1 MSSRISRL
9 PVRCWNPLPAAA
21 MSSRMPV
28 TRPLHADR
36 PVCPDTRD
44 KIRRSR
50 PSHYPSVTISSDPLL
65 LARGHC
71 PPVGGRYSA
80 TRESPRQPRR
90 IPPAKLR
97 RSRLQRP
104 LAAARVGEPSHSLS
118 LIVHNGEELSVS
130 SMSLNR
136 PLLGHRRLRHSDACR
151 SRGCRSEIDGSGY
164 RTVWA
169 PRPMSTDRCAIEW
182 AGPDS
187 AATRWFS
194 MAQECS
200 TRTAT
205 LLRQRRSQR
214 TAWDTTVV
222 AVKTHLDRVRDR
234 KLHAQA
240 IRQRSAAQHPVPA
253 ECSHRHRPLPSPTP
267 QSTHG

>member
-1 MSSRISRL
+1 MTGRRL
-9 PVRCWNPLPAAA
+9 LNGVV
-21 MSSRMPV
+21 SF
-28 TRPLHADR
+28 
-36 PVCPDTRD
+36 
-44 KIRRSR
+44 
-50 PSHYPSVTISSDPLL
+50 Y
-65 LARGHC
+65 
-71 PPVGGRYSA
+71 
-80 TRESPRQPRR
+80 E
-90 IPPAKLR
+90 
-97 RSRLQRP
+97 
-104 LAAARVGEPSHSLS
+104 GEPSHSLS
-118 LIVHNGEELSVS
+118 VIVHNGEELSVS

-136 PLLGHRRLRHSDACR
+136 PLLRHRRLRHSGACR

-194 MAQECS
+194 RAQECS

-205 LLRQRRSQR
+205 LLHQRRSQR
-214 TAWDTTVV
+214 TAWDTNAA

-240 IRQRSAAQHPVPA
+240 IRQRSAQHPVPA